1 MTKEKMIDESGGWG
15 LVVGRERD
23 LNGRNDSIKFFKMI
37 EGRVLL
43 YKKVQISNQLYLWR
57 ESDEKFQAGEIRTG
71 VKVGTNTGVKTTNK
85 QTSTGF
91 QVEIKE
97 KGGEK

>member
-1 MTKEKMIDESGGWG
+1 M
-15 LVVGRERD
+15 GRERQSD

-43 YKKVQISNQLYLWR
+43 YKKVEISSQLYLWR
-57 ESDEKFQAGEIRTG
+57 ESDERFQAGEVNPNKNRSESG
-71 VKVGTNTGVKTTNK
+71 RWKVGTNTGVKTTNK

-97 KGGEK
+97 KGGEE